1 MVFSAI
7 PQVITEDRAS
17 GAQIIERSLKF
28 DRTDVASHSNPNLQ
42 ATLSGAQGAGKFTIS
57 FWVKRGQIDTDWH
70 YMLSGENGGGW
81 GIGFVGSGSNEHC
94 LTHWNGGHYYTP
106 ARFRDSSGWY
116 HILLQS
122 NPTNGTKYFVN
133 GRGIS
138 HDSST
143 SRWNL
148 NNKMYIGKYIDAGSA
163 HNFDGFMSS
172 FYCLDGLELG
182 PSYFGYL
189 DPLTNTWRPKKFKAE
204 GITINDGTTWS
215 NNTSGTFDPSYV
227 KTNAFDGSLSTLT
240 YAAQAG
246 NDAKLLF
253 NNKNI
258 IISQENRLR
267 VYGASGWS
275 NFHSITSNGVSV
287 TWANQTTEWHD
298 LTDLFPTPWSLDS
311 YNLTYNGNLRAIE
324 VGGSVLTDGV
334 TENIAFGNSGWYL
347 PMDGK
352 TPIGKDQSGN
362 GNDWTPVGFGGSVD
376 LPNAT
381 GAIPILNT
389 NDAGTVAKPGV
400 RTDKKTYTVTAV
412 GGKYVI
418 DEVQQPVL
426 NAYRGGSYIFDYTAA
441 SGHPFYLSGMP
452 DGKHNANAYSV
463 QFDGANGTD
472 LQVANHTDLQVG
484 SESNWTIE
492 FFIRKTGAFVNYDV
506 ITGKGVGSSYEW
518 FIEGFSDNKVRFL
531 YSADGTTTWNGDH
544 EIIGYMLSDR
554 WYHIAVVRNG
564 TSFKTYVDGN
574 ETFSTT
580 GFDIHA
586 GDGPLHIGGY
596 SGSSGQDPSIQI
608 SNYRIVKGTSVY
620 TSNFRRPGTTLENI
634 TNTKLLCCQN
644 SSATTATVSPTAI
657 SSNGG
662 VSVIQ
667 THQPF
672 LYIDGE
678 GGLNTSTTNTTKI
691 TIPHWAADTLYYY
704 CNAHSGM
711 GSSINVTTD
720 VLKADPYAWKCV
732 LAIPGGSN
740 IEREFSSEINVN
752 SSEKSF
758 NQTGTIVRSG
768 VSNIYG
774 ASTSYQNNPDAGGS
788 TASTYATGPASSD
801 FAWGTGDYTWEW
813 WMYHEDWDNAG
824 GNIDQVLIY
833 QYENGSINNM
843 IETYIIGHNFSMYQN
858 KGSLGYIA
866 INGGN
871 TYFTATNNKWIHCA
885 FVREGGYFKF
895 FRDGVYV
902 GKSALNTTSWANSI
916 IVIGR
921 NESNDLNGF
930 DGKFQDIRM
939 YGMAKYTGSIV
950 GEQAFSVPSTEPDL
964 LPDTPS
970 GIISKI
976 NLEKIAEGA
985 VSFNGHQTAAG
996 DAIHFPA
1003 HPDFQMGTGDFTLE
1017 AYFNCNRAVPLSCWR
1032 AILGLGGHTDAGG
1045 ITIYA
1050 PRATTPRDTVVVIL
1064 NTQNPT
1070 MGSTVNV
1077 NDGGWHHV
1085 ALVRNSGVTK
1095 LYVDGIE
1102 HDSYSDSNNY
1112 NYSGEIYIGHTPNCG
1127 DGDGWFQGF
1136 ISNVRITKGQAL
1148 YTSNFTP
1155 STEPLTTSSQGAT
1168 PSNVKLL
1175 CCQSKDSATS
1185 VTVQPSSYSTNSRI
1199 PSGFSWWDAGAAAGW
1214 NSSGSN
1220 TSGGSSDY
1228 VSVALPTSGKIYW
1241 ETVVTDPATYA
1252 VIGVTDDGGNAAGN
1266 SGYQDNVSGY
1276 YFNGNPPIF
1285 LAKRSGASSTS
1296 SQVTHGAST
1305 GTTWKSGDILMWAV
1319 DCGSSRMWIGRNG
1332 TWYASGNPAG
1342 GTNYAFHNMN
1352 VHTGGTYFKL
1362 AYISNSN
1369 STSRFE
1375 IKTSANSLTPHAY
1388 GSVTATN
1395 FNPFTNDINT
1405 IRGQE
1410 TGYAT
1415 LTHKH
1420 YANNLPAISNGGLTF
1435 RSDSSNTNENVYAN
1449 FSVNDRKIYFE
1460 VKMDSIELSASSMRV
1475 GIARNTTGSND
1486 DHIIFNGTG
1495 NFETLGTTDANFAAA
1510 RAYGTGDVIGVAVD
1524 CTNDTGSVQFFKSG
1538 HKVGTKT
1545 FTVGSDVWH
1554 PYARIYRTAG
1564 QVDQTATF
1572 NFGQHPFQYSP
1583 PDDYQL
1589 LTLSNAKPE
1598 KVVARP
1604 DQYVKATI
1612 YTGDGSSSQLI
1623 KTGMKP
1629 DLVWVKCR
1637 SSAKWHA
1644 LCDSVRGNGK
1654 ILHTNS
1660 PDFGDL
1666 NEDHIPSFTSN
1677 GFTVADIDSGTAN
1690 ESGFTYAAWTWKAGG
1705 NKNTFNIDDV
1715 GYANASD
1722 VSMGIGDLNSAL
1734 YNKDQIWSVLLTPAS
1749 GTFDQAASLAFDGR
1763 IQAGSNRLRTSDNF
1777 VVVTMSL
1784 STPAAVSS
1792 QIKVYGGYDSTCTVT
1807 VSGTTYTSSTGSIHT
1822 FNVSGNLTQMTHRGN
1837 GVTGRTYLEGMEI
1850 DGKQLVDTN
1859 ITINTPTL
1867 AATGSS
1873 VGTKQGFS
1881 IVSYTGAGGST
1892 ASIPHGLEQSPNFV
1906 IIKNRDGGTSGSA
1919 GGWWSIYHDDF
1930 PNKHMYGFNATT
1942 TTDSAW
1948 NNHGQITGTNSSV
1961 VEVANGDHSSANNW
1975 WTHSNGADYIMYSWH
1990 DVPGL
1995 QKFGKYTAG
2004 SNGYVDLGFR
2014 PAIVMIRSH
2023 GAENWNIMDSTRD
2036 IINPMTKSIQP
2047 NLANAEYT
2055 SEPGIDFL
2063 SNGFKCRG
2071 SFNTSGTY
2079 IYCAWA
2085 EAPSINLYGA
2095 QANAR

>member
-17 GAQIIERSLKF
+17 GAQIIDNSLKF

-57 FWVKRGQIDTDWH
+57 FWVKRGQIGTDWQ

-81 GIGFVGSGSNEHC
+81 GIGFVGSSGNEHS
-94 LTHWNGGHYYTP
+94 LTHWNGAHAYSS
-106 ARFRDSSGWY
+106 ARFRDSSAWY

-122 NPTNGTKYFVN
+122 HPNNGTKYFVN
-133 GRGIS
+133 GRAIS

-143 SRWNL
+143 NRWNL

-163 HNFDGFMSS
+163 HNFDGYMSS

-189 DPLTNTWRPKKFKAE
+189 DPLTDTWRPKKFKAE

-215 NNTSGTFDPSYV
+215 NNTSGTFDPTYV
-227 KTNAFDGSLSTLT
+227 KTNAFDGSLSTIC
-240 YAAQAG
+240 YAASG
-246 NDAKLLF
+246 SNDAKLLF
-253 NNKNI
+253 NNKKI

-275 NFHSITSNGVSV
+275 NLHSITSNGVSV
-287 TWANQTTEWHD
+287 TWENQTTEWHD

-347 PMDGK
+347 PMDGN

-376 LPNAT
+376 LLKAT

-412 GGKYVI
+412 GGNYVI
-418 DEVQQPVL
+418 NQVQQPVL

-441 SGHPFYLSGMP
+441 SGHPLYLSGMP

-463 QFDGANGTD
+463 QFDGANGTS
-472 LQVANHTDLQVG
+472 LQLPSHTDLQVG

-492 FFIRKTGAFVNYDV
+492 FFMRKTGSFADYDV
-506 ITGKGVGSSYEW
+506 ITGKGASNSFEW
-518 FIEGFSDNKVRFL
+518 FIEGFSDNSVDFL
-531 YSADGTTTWNGDH
+531 YSANGTTTWSGQH
-544 EIIGYMLSDR
+544 EIIGNMVDNR
-554 WYHIAVVRNG
+554 WYHIAAVRNG
-564 TSFKTYVDGN
+564 TSFKMYVDGN

-580 GFDIHA
+580 GFNIHA
-586 GDGPLHIGGY
+586 GDGVLHIGGY
-596 SGSSGQDPSIQI
+596 SGSAGQDPPVQI

-644 SSATTATVSPTAI
+644 SSATTATVSPVSV
-657 SSNGG
+657 SSYGG

-672 LYIDGE
+672 LYVDGE
-678 GGLNTSTTNTTKI
+678 GGVNTATSNTTKI

-704 CNAHSGM
+704 CSAHSGM

-720 VLKADPYAWKCV
+720 ILKADPYAWKCV

-774 ASTSYQNNPDAGGS
+774 ASTSYQNNPDLGNS
-788 TASTYATGPASSD
+788 TASTYATCPVSSD
-801 FAWGTGDYTWEW
+801 FAWGTGDFTWEW
-813 WMYHEDWDNAG
+813 WMYHEDWDNGG
-824 GNIDQVLIY
+824 GNLDQVLIY
-833 QYENGSINNM
+833 QYENGNVNDM
-843 IETYIIGHNFSMYQN
+843 IETYIQGHNFGMYQN
-858 KGSLGYIA
+858 KATLGHIA

-871 TYFTATNNKWIHCA
+871 TYFTTTNNKWIHCA

-895 FRDGVYV
+895 YRDGVYV
-902 GKSALNTTSWANSI
+902 GKNSTRNVTNWPNSI

-921 NESNDLNGF
+921 NEGNDLNGF

-939 YGMAKYTGSIV
+939 YGMAKYSESIV
-950 GEQAFSVPSTEPDL
+950 GEQAFSVPSTEPDF

-970 GIISKI
+970 GFTSKI

-985 VSFNGHQTAAG
+985 VSFNGHDTEAG

-1017 AYFNCNRAVPLSCWR
+1017 AYFNCNRAVPLGCWR
-1032 AILGLGGHTDAGG
+1032 SILGLGGHTDAGG

-1070 MGSTVNV
+1070 MGSTVNI

-1085 ALVRNSGVTK
+1085 ALVRNSGTTK

-1112 NYSGEIYIGHTPNCG
+1112 NYSGDIYIGHDARCG
-1127 DGDGWFQGF
+1127 EGAGWFQGF

-1175 CCQSKDSATS
+1175 CCQSKDSASAT
-1185 VTVQPSSYSTNSRI
+1185 TVQPSSYGTNSRI
-1199 PSGFSWWDAGAAAGW
+1199 PSGYSWWNDGATAGW
-1214 NSSGSN
+1214 NGSGSN
-1220 TSGGSSDY
+1220 TSGASSDY

-1266 SGYQDNVSGY
+1266 NGYQDNVSGY

-1285 LAKRSGASSTS
+1285 LAKRSGGNGTS
-1296 SQVTHGAST
+1296 SQVSHGAST
-1305 GTTWKSGDILMWAV
+1305 GTTWKNGDILMWAV

-1332 TWYASGNPAG
+1332 TWYNSGNPG
-1342 GTNYAFHNMN
+1342 GNSNYAFHNMN

-1362 AYISNSN
+1362 AYISNSS

-1375 IKTSANSLTPHAY
+1375 IKTSANSVTSHEY

-1405 IRGQE
+1405 IRGQK

-1420 YANNLPAISNGGLTF
+1420 LANNLPAISNGGLTF
-1435 RSDSSNTNENVYAN
+1435 RSDSSMTNENVYAN
-1449 FSVNDRKIYFE
+1449 YSVNDRKIYFE
-1460 VKMDSIELSASSMRV
+1460 VKMDSIDLSASSMRI
-1475 GIARNTTGSND
+1475 GIARNTTGSNS

-1495 NFETLGTTDANFAAA
+1495 NFETLGTTNANFAGA
-1510 RAYGTGDVIGVAVD
+1510 RAYATGDVIGVAVD
-1524 CTNDTGSVQFFKSG
+1524 CTNVVGSVQFFKNG
-1538 HKVGTKT
+1538 HKVGTQT
-1545 FTVGSDVWH
+1545 FRVGSDVWY
-1554 PYARIYRTAG
+1554 PYARTYRTSG
-1564 QVDQTATF
+1564 EPDQIATF
-1572 NFGQHPFQYSP
+1572 NFGQHPLQYSP

-1589 LTLSNAKPE
+1589 LSLSNIKSE
-1598 KVVARP
+1598 KVIARP
-1604 DQYVKATI
+1604 DQYVGTSL
-1612 YTGDGSSSQLI
+1612 YTGNGTTLSVKNLNF
-1623 KTGMKP
+1623 KP
-1629 DLVWVKCR
+1629 DLVWIKCR
-1637 SSAKWHA
+1637 SNADDHT
-1644 LCDSVRGNGK
+1644 LTDSVRGVDRALYSNNQNQENTSS
-1654 ILHTNS
+1654 IR
-1660 PDFGDL
+1660 
-1666 NEDHIPSFTSN
+1666 IQSFN
-1677 GFTVADIDSGTAN
+1677 NDGFTTGSSGDTN
-1690 ESGFTYAAWTWKAGG
+1690 TSGRTFCAWTWKAGG
-1705 NKNTFNIDDV
+1705 DKNTFNIDDV

-1722 VSMGIGDLNSAL
+1722 VNMNVGALNSSL
-1734 YNKDQIWSVLLTPAS
+1734 YNTSRVWSS
-1749 GTFDQAASLAFDGR
+1749 GIANSSSDFDQAATNAFNGDR
-1763 IQAGSNRLRTSDNF
+1763 SNKLRTGGNA
-1777 VVVTMSL
+1777 VLVTMNFS
-1784 STPAAVSS
+1784 PALTVANTI
-1792 QIKVYGGYDSTCTVT
+1792 QILGEDYATGNFKYTVT
-1807 VSGTTYTSSTGSIHT
+1807 VDGTTTTKDVDLGQPAT
-1822 FNVSGNLTQMTHRGN
+1822 FNVSGSLTQITFVN
-1837 GVTGRTYLEGMEI
+1837 NNVNGRTYLEWI
-1850 DGKQLVDTN
+1850 KVDGKELIDSN
-1859 ITINTPTL
+1859 ITLNTPSI
-1867 AATGSS
+1867 APTGCS

-1881 IVSYTGAGGST
+1881 IVKWSGDGTDANRT
-1892 ASIPHGLEQSPNFV
+1892 VPHGLLEAPSFV
-1906 IIKNRDGGTSGSA
+1906 IVKPLTEARHWLIWHKGYNDDDAAMLFDSGGPAGSRFGPNAPTSNVFGLYGGQGNRG
-1919 GGWWSIYHDDF
+1919 
-1930 PNKHMYGFNATT
+1930 
-1942 TTDSAW
+1942 TTDFI
-1948 NNHGQITGTNSSV
+1948 G
-1961 VEVANGDHSSANNW
+1961 
-1975 WTHSNGADYIMYSWH
+1975 YCWH

-1995 QKFGKYTAG
+1995 QKFGNMTVTSA
-2004 SNGYVDLGFR
+2004 NLGYVDLGFR
-2014 PAIVMIRSH
+2014 PAIVIIKYQGSQ
-2023 GAENWNIMDSTRD
+2023 NWNIMDSTRD
-2036 IINPMTKSIQP
+2036 IINPMTNSIQP
-2047 NLANAEYT
+2047 NLNNAEYT
-2055 SEPGIDFL
+2055 SEPGLEFL
-2063 SNGFKCRG
+2063 SNGFKSRG
-2071 SFNTSGTY
+2071 SFNTSGSY
-2079 IYCAWA
+2079 IYAAWA

-2095 QANAR
+2095 QSNAR